1 MFEKRVLRKFSGRFP
16 AFKYASPPELAAFE
30 TPIAINISLLGVR
43 PILTKGLN
51 ADSPHASQRSTA
63 CCAVQEEIAAAGTKN
78 ESMAAIPALVS
89 GSSKSVVLRG
99 LNHDCRIYEHYKS
112 EFAAGWH

>member
-16 AFKYASPPELAAFE
+16 ALKYASPTELVAFE

-63 CCAVQEEIAAAGTKN
+63 CCAVSGRN
-78 ESMAAIPALVS
+78 S
-89 GSSKSVVLRG
+89 GSWNKKRVHGCHPSFSLRIFKKRRVERTKPQ
-99 LNHDCRIYEHYKS
+99 LPNL
-112 EFAAGWH
+112 